1 MNPSSDLL
9 TPPLTAM
16 REPVRQGQTRP
27 LAWRLA
33 QLNRLAALLDAAADA
48 LPQALAADLSKPALE
63 AVLELG
69 AVRQELGLTRRRLGR
84 WMRATPLGLPFWMLP
99 GRAVLQPEPLGC
111 VLILAPWNYPFQLCL
126 QPLVSALAAGNTV
139 VLKPSELAPRTATLI
154 ADLIADHLPAET
166 VQVVLGD
173 GSVAAQL
180 LEKRFDHI
188 FFTGSSRVAGLV
200 LAAAARHL
208 TPVTLELGGKCPA
221 IVLDDADL
229 LPSARR
235 LAWGKGLNAGQ
246 TCIAPDHLLV
256 TPAMRE
262 PLVAAIGAAWRHFH
276 GPDPLAS
283 KDLASIVND
292 AQFTRLE
299 GLLQGARQRGQ
310 VLVGGRSDASR
321 RRIEPTLLDVSDPDT
336 DPLLQE
342 ELFGPLLPVAVVP
355 NLEAALER
363 VRHAPLPLAT
373 YLFGG
378 DAAARRRLL
387 ESTSSGSV
395 VFDDVVLQGAVAQL
409 PFGGIGESGM
419 GRYHGEAGFRTFS
432 HARTVL
438 HRPTWIDPPFRYPPY
453 AGNVRLMR
461 RLLG

>member
-256 TPAMRE
+256 VPAVRE
-262 PLVAAIGAAWRHFH
+262 ELVAQIRRELLAFYGT
-276 GPDPLAS
+276 DPLES
-283 KDLASIVND
+283 PDLARIVNRD
-292 AQFTRLE
+292 RFQRLE
-299 GLLQGARQRGQ
+299 ALLAEAQRRNA
-310 VLVGGRSDASR
+310 VLVGGRSDPATL
-321 RRIEPTLLDVSDPDT
+321 RIEPTLIEVAEPRT
-336 DPLLQE
+336 DPLMQE
-342 ELFGPLLPVAVVP
+342 EIFGPLLPVVRVH
-355 NLEAALER
+355 NLEEALHL
-363 VRHAPLPLAT
+363 VRQGEKPLAL

-378 DAAARRRLL
+378 DNNARDRVLA
-387 ESTSSGSV
+387 STSSGSV
-395 VFDDVVLQGAVAQL
+395 VFNDAILQAAVPDL
-409 PFGGIGESGM
+409 PFGGVGASGM
-419 GRYHGEAGFRTFS
+419 GKYHGEAGFCTFS
-432 HARTVL
+432 HQRSVMFRTAQPDLPV
-438 HRPTWIDPPFRYPPY
+438 RYPPY
-453 AGNVRLMR
+453 AGKLGLMR